1 MHLLDGLIQ
10 TVEKIKIFFEFYIKF
25 KSNLDKYISNDK
37 ILKEFENCESLKNQ
51 YVKVFEKDLKLFEDS
66 HNDFFNNII
75 LSFNKLF

>member
-25 KSNLDKYISNDK
+25 KSNLDKYMSNDK

-66 HNDFFNNII
+66 HNDFFNDII

>member
-25 KSNLDKYISNDK
+25 KSNLDKYICNDK

-66 HNDFFNNII
+66 HNDFFNDII

>member
-25 KSNLDKYISNDK
+25 KSNLDKYMSNDK